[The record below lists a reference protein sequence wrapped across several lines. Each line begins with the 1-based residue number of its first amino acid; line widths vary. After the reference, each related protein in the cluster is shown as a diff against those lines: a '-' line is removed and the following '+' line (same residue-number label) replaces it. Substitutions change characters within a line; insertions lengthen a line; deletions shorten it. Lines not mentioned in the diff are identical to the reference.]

1 MSFPDKFHWGAV
13 TSAYQLEGAW
23 DADGKG
29 ESVWDMFTRRK
40 GHVWDGQSGRVA
52 CDHYNRYKEDV
63 ALMAQMGLNAYRFS
77 VSWPRVMPAGTGKVN
92 EAGIAFYDRL
102 VDELL
107 AAGVQPWVTLFHWD
121 FPYQLFLR
129 GGWLNPESPSWFA
142 KYTAAVVDR
151 LSDRVTHWVTLNEP
165 QCFIGLGH
173 ETGEH
178 APGLKLDL
186 PEVLLA
192 GHHALLAHGRAVQ
205 VIRER
210 AKKKPVVG
218 WSPAGT
224 IYYPASEEVQ
234 DVNAARVATNS
245 VWPGVWN
252 NRWWGDPVVFG
263 QYPEEGLR
271 VYGSAAPKVGKEDFE
286 IIRQPIDFYGC
297 NIFQGEAIR
306 SGPDGQPLL
315 APLPPGHPR
324 TLYLWNQT
332 PEALYWGPKFLAET
346 YKLPIVITENGMSNC
361 DMVGHDGR
369 VHDQVRVEFMIS
381 YLLQLRRALAEGIDV
396 RGYFVW
402 SLLDNF
408 EWQEGYKH
416 RFGLIHVD
424 YTTQRRTLKDSALWY
439 RDVIKSNGKELEKY
453 LPDEGPPQ
461 PYIIQETLRYVAAN
475 VERAFNIKDLAAHLR
490 CHPDFLSRKFKQH
503 MEVDLSVH
511 IRRARIAKASELLRQ
526 PEASIDDVAE
536 RTGFSDRIHF
546 TKVFRKMTGQTPGQF
561 QRPFRAGAAQRS
573 AGIGHAASP
582 RLRSKNPRSATGA

>member
-1 MSFPDKFHWGAV
+1 MSFPNKFHWGSVA
-13 TSAYQLEGAW
+13 SAYQIEGAW

-29 ESVWDMFTRRK
+29 PSIWDMFTRRR
-40 GHVWDGQSGRVA
+40 GHVWDGQTGQVA

-77 VSWPRVMPAGTGKVN
+77 VSWPRVMPAGTGAVN
-92 EAGIAFYDRL
+92 EAGLAFYDRL
-102 VDELL
+102 VDEML
-107 AAGVQPWVTLFHWD
+107 AAGIQPWVTLFHWD

-129 GGWLNPESPSWFA
+129 GGWLNPESPSWFS

-173 ETGEH
+173 TTGEH

-192 GHHALLAHGRAVQ
+192 GHHALLAHGRAVE

-210 AKKKPVVG
+210 AKKKPIVG

-224 IYYPASEEVQ
+224 IYYPATESI
-234 DVNAARVATNS
+234 DDINAARTATNA
-245 VWPGVWN
+245 VWPDGVWN

-263 QYPEEGLR
+263 CYPEDGLR
-271 VYGSAAPKVGKEDFE
+271 AYGEAAPRATKADMK
-286 IIRQPIDFYGC
+286 IIQQPIDFYGC
-297 NIFQGEAIR
+297 NIFQGEAIKA
-306 SGPDGQPLL
+306 GPNGAPVQ

-324 TLYLWNQT
+324 TLYLWSQT

-361 DMVGHDGR
+361 DMVGHDGC
-369 VHDQVRVEFMIS
+369 VHDPVRTEFMIS

-408 EWQEGYKH
+408 EWAEGYKH

-424 YTTQRRTLKDSALWY
+424 FATQRRTLKDSAHWY
-439 RDVIKSNGKELEKY
+439 REVIKSNGGELEKY
-453 LPDEGPPQ
+453 VPAGGPPP
-461 PYIIQETLRYVAAN
+461 PYVIQETMRYVAAH
-475 VERAFNIKDLAAHLR
+475 VAESFNIKDLAAHLR

-503 MEVDLSVH
+503 AGVDLSVY
-511 IRRARIAKASELLRQ
+511 IRRARIDHASQLLRM
-526 PEASIDDVAE
+526 PGAFIDDVAE
-536 RTGFSDRIHF
+536 KSGFSDRIHF
-546 TKVFRKMTGQTPGQF
+546 TKVFRRVTGQTPGQY
-561 QRPFRAGAAQRS
+561 QRQFRAAGERGGAMP
-573 AGIGHAASP
+573 AGL
-582 RLRSKNPRSATGA
+582 RLKSKNPRSSTAGG